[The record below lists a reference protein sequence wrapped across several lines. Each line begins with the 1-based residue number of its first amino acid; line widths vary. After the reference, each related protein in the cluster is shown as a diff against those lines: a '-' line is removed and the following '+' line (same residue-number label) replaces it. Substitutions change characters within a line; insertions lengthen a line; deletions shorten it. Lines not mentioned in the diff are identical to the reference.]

1 MRFMETTDRQRVAEY
16 RSPVEKTSSR
26 RTLAAGIDPVLAQ
39 SFRVSARCG
48 CFMQAARSL
57 NIKAT
62 QLRKHLAQLEAQL
75 QCSLFSHS
83 ENGVALSRDGLQLQS
98 QLIALAH
105 ERDLP
110 VIEQPLIRLAVAE
123 SILHDILGRDLVA
136 LLRRNASVRLDIIT
150 LDSELSLQAVSA
162 DVVLW
167 LAGTD
172 SPLPGPSFA
181 VSEPRRLAR
190 LNYLPHIAKRY
201 SRVASRPDS
210 LDDLS
215 DFLLVQW
222 QHDRQVDCFRPWNTL
237 VDQRLAGVVQLH
249 SYELML
255 EMIRC
260 SACIGLLPGYISRF
274 DRGLIELPG
283 LFSQPM
289 QREVW
294 MAVNAES
301 EGSAQVQMIVEL
313 IQNTFNERREWFE
326 QPSAV

>member
-1 MRFMETTDRQRVAEY
+1 MEPSGRQGEAEY
-16 RSPVEKTSSR
+16 RRSVQHSKFSYSR
-26 RTLAAGIDPVLAQ
+26 IAGIDPVLLQ

-57 NIKAT
+57 NIKTT
-62 QLRKHLAQLEAQL
+62 QLRKQLAQLETQL

-98 QLIALAH
+98 QLIELAH

-190 LNYLPHIAKRY
+190 LDYLPHIAKRY

-210 LDDLS
+210 LDDLT

-222 QHDRQVDCFRPWNTL
+222 QHDRQVDSFRPWNTL

-289 QREVW
+289 QRQVW

-301 EGSAQVQMIVEL
+301 EGQAQVQMIVEL
-313 IQNTFNERREWFE
+313 IQNTFEERREWFE
-326 QPSAV
+326 QPAAV

>member
-1 MRFMETTDRQRVAEY
+1 MSFMESTR
-16 RSPVEKTSSR
+16 
-26 RTLAAGIDPVLAQ
+26 AAGIDPVLAQ

-57 NIKAT
+57 NIKST
-62 QLRKHLAQLEAQL
+62 QLRKHLVQLEAQL
-75 QCSLFSHS
+75 QCTLFNHQDS
-83 ENGVALSRDGLQLQS
+83 GLALSRDGLALQA

-105 ERDLP
+105 ERDAP

-150 LDSELSLQAVSA
+150 LDSELALQAVSA

-167 LAGTD
+167 LAGPD

-190 LNYLPHIAKRY
+190 LEYLPHIAKRY
-201 SRVASRPDS
+201 SRVAARPDS
-210 LDDLS
+210 LDDLA

-222 QHDRQVDCFRPWNTL
+222 QHDRQVESFRPWNSV
-237 VDQRLAGVVQLH
+237 VDQRLAGVVHLH

-260 SACIGLLPGYISRF
+260 SACIGLLPRYMSQF
-274 DRGLIELPG
+274 DRGLIALPG
-283 LFSQPM
+283 LFEQPM
-289 QREVW
+289 QRQVW
-294 MAVNAES
+294 MAANTETQG
-301 EGSAQVQMIVEL
+301 EGDVQMIVEL
-313 IQNTFNERREWFE
+313 IHNTFNERREWFD
-326 QPSAV
+326 S

>member
-1 MRFMETTDRQRVAEY
+1 MSFMESTGRQGVAEY
-16 RSPVEKTSSR
+16 RWPVEQNPSLHSR
-26 RTLAAGIDPVLAQ
+26 IAGIDPLLVQ

-57 NIKAT
+57 NIKST

-83 ENGVALSRDGLQLQS
+83 GNGFALSRDGLQLQA

-123 SILHDILGRDLVA
+123 SILHDILGRDLVS
-136 LLRRNASVRLDIIT
+136 LLRRNASVRLDIIS
-150 LDSELSLQAVSA
+150 LDSELSLQAISA
-162 DVVLW
+162 DVVVW

-190 LNYLPHIAKRY
+190 LDYLPHIAKRY
-201 SRVASRPDS
+201 SRVAARPDS
-210 LDDLS
+210 LGDLA
-215 DFLLVQW
+215 DFMLVQW
-222 QHDRQVDCFRPWNTL
+222 QQHRQVAAFGPWNSL
-237 VDQRLAGVVQLH
+237 LEQRLAGVVQLH

-260 SACIGLLPGYISRF
+260 SACIGLLPHYMSQF
-274 DRGLIELPG
+274 DRGLLALPG
-283 LFSQPM
+283 LFHQPM
-289 QREVW
+289 QRQVW
-294 MAVNAES
+294 MAVNADSRNEA
-301 EGSAQVQMIVEL
+301 EVQGIVEL
-313 IQNTFNERREWFE
+313 IHNTFSERREWFE
-326 QPSAV
+326 

>member
-1 MRFMETTDRQRVAEY
+1 MSFMETSGHRRIAEY
-16 RSPVEKTSSR
+16 RVPLDKTPSWR
-26 RTLAAGIDPVLAQ
+26 IRAAQIDPVLAQ
-39 SFRVSARCG
+39 SFSVSARCG
-48 CFMQAARSL
+48 CFMQAARRL

-62 QLRKHLAQLEAQL
+62 LLRKHLAQLEAQL
-75 QCSLFSHS
+75 QCSLFSPS
-83 ENGVALSRDGLQLQS
+83 DNGLVLSRDGLQLQS

-110 VIEQPLIRLAVAE
+110 VIQQPLLRLAIAE

-162 DVVLW
+162 DVVVW

-181 VSEPRRLAR
+181 TREPRALAQ
-190 LNYLPHIAKRY
+190 LDYLPHIAKRY

-210 LDDLS
+210 LEDLA

-222 QHDRQVDCFRPWNTL
+222 QHDRQIDSFRPWNQL
-237 VDQRLAGVVQLH
+237 VEQRLAGVVQLH
-249 SYELML
+249 SYGLML

-260 SACIGLLPGYISRF
+260 SACIGLLPGYMSRF
-274 DRGLIELPG
+274 DRGLIGLPELFG
-283 LFSQPM
+283 QAM
-289 QREVW
+289 RRQVW
-294 MAVNAES
+294 MAVNADS
-301 EGSAQVQMIVEL
+301 AGEGQVQMLVEL
-313 IQNTFNERREWFE
+313 IHNTFNERREWFE
-326 QPSAV
+326 G

>member
-1 MRFMETTDRQRVAEY
+1 MSFLEASGHRRMAEY
-16 RSPVEKTSSR
+16 RVPHDKTPSWR
-26 RTLAAGIDPVLAQ
+26 LRAAQIDPVLAQ
-39 SFRVSARCG
+39 SFSVSARCG
-48 CFMQAARSL
+48 CFMQAARRL

-62 QLRKHLAQLEAQL
+62 LLRKQLAQLEAQL
-75 QCSLFSHS
+75 QCSLFSPS
-83 ENGVALSRDGLQLQS
+83 DNGLVLSRDGLQLQS

-110 VIEQPLIRLAVAE
+110 VIQQPLVRLAIAE

-150 LDSELSLQAVSA
+150 LDSELTLQAVTA
-162 DVVLW
+162 DVVVW

-181 VSEPRRLAR
+181 TSEPRALAQ
-190 LNYLPHIAKRY
+190 LDYLPHIAKRY

-210 LDDLS
+210 LEDLA
-215 DFLLVQW
+215 DFMLVQW
-222 QHDRQVDCFRPWNTL
+222 QHDRQVDSFRPWNNL

-260 SACIGLLPGYISRF
+260 SACIGLLPGYMSRF
-274 DRGLIELPG
+274 DRGLTGLPELFG
-283 LFSQPM
+283 QAM
-289 QREVW
+289 QRQVW
-294 MAVNAES
+294 MAVNAGS
-301 EGSAQVQMIVEL
+301 EGEEQVQMLVEL
-313 IQNTFNERREWFE
+313 IHNTFSERREWFE
-326 QPSAV
+326 G

>member
-1 MRFMETTDRQRVAEY
+1 MSFMETTGQQRLTEY
-16 RSPVEKTSSR
+16 RVPLDKSMSWR
-26 RTLAAGIDPVLAQ
+26 IRAAQIDPGLVQ
-39 SFRVSARCG
+39 CFSVSARCG
-48 CFMQAARSL
+48 CFMQAARRL

-62 QLRKHLAQLEAQL
+62 LLRKQLAQLEAQL
-75 QCSLFSHS
+75 QCSLFSPS
-83 ENGVALSRDGLQLQS
+83 DNGLVLSRDGLQLQS

-105 ERDLP
+105 ERELP
-110 VIEQPLIRLAVAE
+110 VIEQPLVRVAIAE

-162 DVVLW
+162 DLVVW
-167 LAGTD
+167 LTGPD

-181 VSEPRRLAR
+181 TSEPRRLAR
-190 LNYLPHIAKRY
+190 IDYLPHIAKRY

-210 LDDLS
+210 LEDLA

-222 QHDRQVDCFRPWNTL
+222 QHDRQTDSFRPWNDL

-249 SYELML
+249 SYQLMQ

-260 SACIGLLPGYISRF
+260 SACIGLLPGYMSRF
-274 DRGLIELPG
+274 DRGLIGLPD
-283 LFSQPM
+283 LFRQPM
-289 QREVW
+289 QRQVW

-301 EGSAQVQMIVEL
+301 QSESQVQMLEEL
-313 IQNTFNERREWFE
+313 IQNTFHERREWFE
-326 QPSAV
+326 N

>member
-1 MRFMETTDRQRVAEY
+1 MSFMETTGDRRIADN
-16 RSPVEKTSSR
+16 RAPLDKTAVW
-26 RTLAAGIDPVLAQ
+26 RTRAREIDPLLAKCF
-39 SFRVSARCG
+39 SVSARCG
-48 CFMQAARSL
+48 CFMQAARRL

-62 QLRKHLAQLEAQL
+62 RLRKLLAQLEAQL
-75 QCSLFSHS
+75 QCSLFSPS
-83 ENGVALSRDGLQLQS
+83 DNGVALSRNGLQLQS

-110 VIEQPLIRLAVAE
+110 VMQQPLLRLAVAE

-136 LLRRNASVRLDIIT
+136 LLRRNASVRLEIIT

-162 DVVLW
+162 DVVVW

-190 LNYLPHIAKRY
+190 IDYLPHIAKRY
-201 SRVASRPDS
+201 SRVASRPDT
-210 LDDLS
+210 LDDLA

-222 QHDRQVDCFRPWNTL
+222 QPDRQIDSLRPWNDV

-260 SACIGLLPGYISRF
+260 SACIGLLPGYMSRF
-274 DRGLIELPG
+274 DRGLIG
-283 LFSQPM
+283 LRDLFGQPL
-289 QREVW
+289 QRQVW

-301 EGSAQVQMIVEL
+301 QGESQVQGLVEL
-313 IQNTFNERREWFE
+313 IQNTFHERREWFE
-326 QPSAV
+326 G

>member
-1 MRFMETTDRQRVAEY
+1 MSFLEPSGHRRIAEY
-16 RSPVEKTSSR
+16 RVPLDKTPSWR
-26 RTLAAGIDPVLAQ
+26 IRAAQIDPVLAQ
-39 SFRVSARCG
+39 SFSVSARCG
-48 CFMQAARSL
+48 CFMQAARRL

-62 QLRKHLAQLEAQL
+62 HLRKQLTQLEAQL
-75 QCSLFSHS
+75 QCSLFSPS
-83 ENGVALSRDGLQLQS
+83 DNGVVLSRDGLQLQS

-110 VIEQPLIRLAVAE
+110 VIQQPLVRLAIAE

-162 DVVLW
+162 DVVVW
-167 LAGTD
+167 LADID

-181 VSEPRRLAR
+181 TSEPRALAQ
-190 LNYLPHIAKRY
+190 LDYQPHIAKRY

-210 LDDLS
+210 LEDLA

-222 QHDRQVDCFRPWNTL
+222 QHDRQIESFRPWNRL

-260 SACIGLLPGYISRF
+260 SACIGLLPGYMSRF
-274 DRGLIELPG
+274 DRGLIGLPELFG
-283 LFSQPM
+283 RSM
-289 QREVW
+289 QRQVW

-301 EGSAQVQMIVEL
+301 EGEVQVRMLVDL
-313 IQNTFNERREWFE
+313 IHNTFNERREWFE
-326 QPSAV
+326 G

>member
-1 MRFMETTDRQRVAEY
+1 MSLMESTY
-16 RSPVEKTSSR
+16 
-26 RTLAAGIDPVLAQ
+26 AAGIDPVLAQ

-57 NIKAT
+57 NIKST
-62 QLRKHLAQLEAQL
+62 QLRKHLAQLESQL
-75 QCSLFSHS
+75 QCSLFNHQD
-83 ENGVALSRDGLQLQS
+83 NGLALSREGLALQA

-105 ERDLP
+105 ERDAP

-150 LDSELSLQAVSA
+150 LDSELSLQAISA

-181 VSEPRRLAR
+181 VSEPQRLAR
-190 LNYLPHIAKRY
+190 LEYLPHIAKRY
-201 SRVASRPDS
+201 SRVAARPGS
-210 LDDLS
+210 LDDLA
-215 DFLLVQW
+215 DFMLVQW
-222 QHDRQVDCFRPWNTL
+222 QHDRQVESFRPWNSV

-260 SACIGLLPGYISRF
+260 SACIGLLPRYISQF
-274 DRGLIELPG
+274 DRGLIALPEL
-283 LFSQPM
+283 FEQPM
-289 QREVW
+289 PRQVW
-294 MAVNAES
+294 MAVNADTQ
-301 EGSAQVQMIVEL
+301 GRADVQMIVEL
-313 IQNTFNERREWFE
+313 IHNTFNERREWFE
-326 QPSAV
+326 S

>member
-1 MRFMETTDRQRVAEY
+1 MSFMETSGHRRIAAYRV
-16 RSPVEKTSSR
+16 PFDKTPSWR
-26 RTLAAGIDPVLAQ
+26 IRAAQIDPVLAQ
-39 SFRVSARCG
+39 SFSVSARCG
-48 CFMQAARSL
+48 CFMQAARRL

-62 QLRKHLAQLEAQL
+62 LLRKQLAQLEAQL
-75 QCSLFSHS
+75 QCSLFSPS
-83 ENGVALSRDGLQLQS
+83 DNGLVLSRDGLQLQS

-110 VIEQPLIRLAVAE
+110 VIQQPLVRLAIAE

-150 LDSELSLQAVSA
+150 LDSELSLQAISA
-162 DVVLW
+162 DLVVW

-181 VSEPRRLAR
+181 TSEPQALAQ
-190 LNYLPHIAKRY
+190 LDYLPHIAKRY

-210 LDDLS
+210 LEDLA

-222 QHDRQVDCFRPWNTL
+222 QHDRQVDSFRPWNNL

-249 SYELML
+249 SYELMQ

-260 SACIGLLPGYISRF
+260 SACIGLLPGYMSRF
-274 DRGLIELPG
+274 DRGLIGLPELFG
-283 LFSQPM
+283 QAM
-289 QREVW
+289 QRQVW

-301 EGSAQVQMIVEL
+301 AGEAQVQRLVEL
-313 IQNTFNERREWFE
+313 IHNTFNERREWFE
-326 QPSAV
+326 S